1 MTEKVDQLRE
11 RARDMRSRK
20 NRLQKRLDEDEE
32 TMKSKLKEAGEQVQV
47 AHDITHKVRME
58 LAKKVNMLDALRK

>member
-1 MTEKVDQLRE
+1 MTEKVDELRE

-20 NRLQKRLDEDEE
+20 NQLQKRLDEDEE
-32 TMKSKLKEAGEQVQV
+32 TMKSKLKEAGEQVQE

-58 LAKKVNMLDALRK
+58 LAEKVNMLDALRK